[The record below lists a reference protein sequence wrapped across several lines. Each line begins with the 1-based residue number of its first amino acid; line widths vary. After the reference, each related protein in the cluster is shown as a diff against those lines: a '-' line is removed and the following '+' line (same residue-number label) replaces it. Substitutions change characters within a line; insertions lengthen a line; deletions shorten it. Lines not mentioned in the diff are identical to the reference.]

1 MTDIRPTSI
10 KAYKELTEGERKKV
24 KKDVLESLL
33 LESPETDKN
42 LAEAIRKLHELIDDF
57 RKEIREN
64 STQIV
69 ALKAELELVKDNNR
83 QMCKEF
89 TARIN
94 NMEQRSRINNI
105 EIVGLDKPGVD
116 ETDLELSQ
124 SFLNDVMEAGIEESD
139 IEALHEV
146 PSRRK
151 DKKRVIICHLKSR
164 KKRDDLL
171 NRKAVHQ
178 KKLRE
183 RNEAFGSSRVY
194 VNEHLSP
201 GNRKLFA
208 MASQK
213 KFEMKFKF
221 LWTKNGVV
229 FVRKDEN
236 ANVIKIES
244 PDDIDKMS

>member
-105 EIVGLDKPGVD
+105 EIVG
-116 ETDLELSQ
+116 
-124 SFLNDVMEAGIEESD
+124 
-139 IEALHEV
+139 
-146 PSRRK
+146 
-151 DKKRVIICHLKSR
+151 
-164 KKRDDLL
+164 
-171 NRKAVHQ
+171 
-178 KKLRE
+178 
-183 RNEAFGSSRVY
+183 
-194 VNEHLSP
+194 
-201 GNRKLFA
+201 
-208 MASQK
+208 
-213 KFEMKFKF
+213 
-221 LWTKNGVV
+221 
-229 FVRKDEN
+229 
-236 ANVIKIES
+236 
-244 PDDIDKMS
+244 